1 MKTHVVRIHKTC
13 NAQQAAGGRF
23 ARVVDRPPPPPRG
36 PQVTRSSSLS
46 LMLPGTTVIGTASF
60 AA

>member
-13 NAQQAAGGRF
+13 NAPDAGRPLR
-23 ARVVDRPPPPPRG
+23 ARRGMAPKG

-46 LMLPGTTVIGTASF
+46 LMLPGTIVIGTESF